1 MVLLKKVVR
10 REREVDLVHGYAT
23 NRNRNGKCLSI
34 FYLTLRYISE
44 SRRNDEKLDNPTL
57 VSGRENRDWEIF
69 RRSHIWRYCVR
80 QLSLSHWVLL
90 QKIFGSPDDLRTIK
104 QMPPV

>member
-57 VSGRENRDWEIF
+57 VSGRKTVIGRFYAD
-69 RRSHIWRYCVR
+69 HIYGDIV
-80 QLSLSHWVLL
+80 
-90 QKIFGSPDDLRTIK
+90 
-104 QMPPV
+104 